1 MQPRTTYL
9 TDEDIRFEWRVM
21 KRWCRLFKKTAL
33 DWCELEAKRF
43 RERHPVLRSETVA
56 AA

>member
-1 MQPRTTYL
+1 MQPHTTYL

-21 KRWCRLFKKTAL
+21 KRWCRLFKKTAF